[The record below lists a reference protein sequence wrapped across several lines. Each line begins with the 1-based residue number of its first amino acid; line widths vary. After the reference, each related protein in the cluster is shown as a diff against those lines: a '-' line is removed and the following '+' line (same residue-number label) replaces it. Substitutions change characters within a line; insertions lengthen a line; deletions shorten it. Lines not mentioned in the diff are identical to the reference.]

1 MFNLKISKMKK
12 NLLSLMLIFLC
23 VACGKQKQNDDTTAV
38 AGGENDAEIIQIA
51 KEAYIYGYPLVLMD
65 ASKKVMTNAFTANSK
80 NPAVNQIQS
89 LNEFPDDK
97 FHDVVKPNADTYYS
111 MAWLDLGKEPLVLK
125 APNTNGR
132 YYLLP
137 MLDAW
142 TNVFASPGKRTTGTA
157 EKTFLITGPNWNG
170 TVPAG
175 MEQLKSPTDMAWV
188 IGRTQVNS
196 KEDGAT
202 AVKKIQQ
209 NITLTPLSAYGKP
222 YTGPKAVND
231 PSVSKI
237 PPAQFVK
244 EMSVDAFFTK
254 LNELMVANPATPAD
268 AEIVAKMK
276 KIGLEPGKPFDVS
289 KFSGALQDS
298 LKAIPA
304 TTNKYIAEMSAK
316 TAKPV
321 NGWHIN
327 RGLGD
332 YKTNYVTRAVIAM
345 GGLGA
350 NLDADAIYPMSTTDA
365 AGEKYDGS
373 KYKYVL
379 HFDAGKL
386 PPVNAFWSLT
396 MYGMDDFMVANP
408 INRFAI
414 GDRNNLKKNA
424 DGSIDIYIQKDNP
437 GKDKENNWLP
447 APNAQFQLA
456 MRLYWPKE
464 EVIKGNW
471 TPTAV
476 VKVK

>member
-1 MFNLKISKMKK
+1 MKK
-12 NLLSLMLIFLC
+12 NLSILIIVFVC
-23 VACGKQKQNDDTTAV
+23 IACGKQKEKEDSTTSETEV
-38 AGGENDAEIIQIA
+38 KSDAEIIQIA
-51 KEAYIYGYPLVLMD
+51 KDAYIYGYPLVIMD
-65 ASKKVMTNAFTANSK
+65 ASKKVMTNAPSANSK
-80 NPAVNQIQS
+80 NAPVNQIEHKG
-89 LNEFPDDK
+89 EFPDDK

-111 MAWLDLGKEPLVLK
+111 MSWLDLGKEPLVLTL
-125 APNTNGR
+125 PNTNGR
-132 YYLLP
+132 YYLMP
-137 MLDAW
+137 ILDAW
-142 TNVFASPGKRTTGTA
+142 TNVFASPGKRTTGTTA
-157 EKTFLITGPNWNG
+157 KIFLITGPDWKG
-170 TVPAG
+170 TLPAG
-175 MEQLKSPTDMAWV
+175 MEQLKSPTNMAWM

-202 AVKKIQQ
+202 TVKKIQQ
-209 NITLTPLSAYGKP
+209 GITLVPLSAYGKT
-222 YTGPKAVND
+222 YTPPKAVSD
-231 PSVSKI
+231 PNVPKI

-276 KIGLEPGKPFDVS
+276 KIGLEPGKPFDIS
-289 KFSGALQDS
+289 KFSGPLQDS
-298 LKAIPA
+298 LKAVPA
-304 TTNKYIAEMSAK
+304 LTNKYIAEMATK

-321 NGWHIN
+321 NGWFIN
-327 RGLGD
+327 HGLGD
-332 YKTNYVTRAVIAM
+332 YKTNYLSRAAVAM
-345 GGLGA
+345 IGLGA
-350 NLDADAIYPMSTTDA
+350 NLDADAIYPMSVMDA
-365 AGEKYDGS
+365 NGEKYDAS
-373 KYKYVL
+373 KYNYVL

-414 GDRNNLKKNA
+414 GDRNKLKKNA
-424 DGSIDIYIQKDNP
+424 DGSIDIYIQKNNP

-471 TPTAV
+471 TPSGVT
-476 VKVK
+476 KVK